1 LAHGLRLSG
10 YKDREVEPSQELI
23 HSLPFSSRTHS

>member
-1 LAHGLRLSG
+1 LSG

-23 HSLPFSSRTHS
+23 DSLPFSSRTRS